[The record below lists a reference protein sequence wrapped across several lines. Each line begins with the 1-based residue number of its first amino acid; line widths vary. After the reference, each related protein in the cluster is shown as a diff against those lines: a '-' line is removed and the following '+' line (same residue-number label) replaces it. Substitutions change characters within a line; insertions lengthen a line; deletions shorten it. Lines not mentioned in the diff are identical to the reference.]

1 MKFGLYSM
9 SMEVC
14 SRPQPIKQVAQL
26 AEAIGFE
33 SLWVTDHIALPDPPA
48 PHFQVDPKRRHLD
61 PLVTLGFLAGITN
74 RVKLGTGVIVLPQ
87 RNPVV
92 LAKQLV
98 SLDELSAGRLI
109 FGLGVGHLEPEFRA
123 TGAVF
128 NQRGARTDEYLA
140 AMQSLWRDAEPAYQ
154 GKYVSFA
161 NVQAQPQREIVVVVG
176 GHSPAALRRALTK
189 GQGWYGVGLTPDQ
202 TADYLSQL
210 STLAQ
215 EVERPAELGQLE
227 ISVAPREPITPE
239 VVAQFETLGVGRLI
253 LRLPNDVDE
262 SGLVAFVEQIGRNLI
277 NR

>member
-128 NQRGARTDEYLA
+128 NQRAIPLARC
-140 AMQSLWRDAEPAYQ
+140 
-154 GKYVSFA
+154 
-161 NVQAQPQREIVVVVG
+161 
-176 GHSPAALRRALTK
+176 
-189 GQGWYGVGLTPDQ
+189 
-202 TADYLSQL
+202 
-210 STLAQ
+210 
-215 EVERPAELGQLE
+215 
-227 ISVAPREPITPE
+227 
-239 VVAQFETLGVGRLI
+239 
-253 LRLPNDVDE
+253 
-262 SGLVAFVEQIGRNLI
+262 
-277 NR
+277 